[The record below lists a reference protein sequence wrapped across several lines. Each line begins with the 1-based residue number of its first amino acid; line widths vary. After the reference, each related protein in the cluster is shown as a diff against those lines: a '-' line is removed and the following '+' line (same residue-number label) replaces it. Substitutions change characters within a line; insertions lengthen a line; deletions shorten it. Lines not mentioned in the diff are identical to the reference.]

1 MRNSLAL
8 AEKDICVTGPRVG
21 RKMRYPEKREAA
33 FEAGT
38 LARIEQVLRNG
49 EDRTDFIREAVE
61 NELAKRGRR

>member
-1 MRNSLAL
+1 MRNSQPL
-8 AEKDICVTGPRVG
+8 AEKAICFTGPRVG

-38 LARIEQVLRNG
+38 LARIERALRNG